1 MNEFIRNL
9 KKNKLITFFLIV
21 IIFSYLVIN
30 FKTLSF
36 IQFQKVKKSEFLY
49 STHDKDIGYLNIG
62 KITGDYENIYYELN
76 NIDGVEVDNF
86 SVDLSEINEEEV
98 TVVNVGYNYFKNFL
112 NSNSKS
118 STFKKEDFHIYGKE
132 GATIPI
138 LVDSKLLEESKLN
151 VGDEVSGKCYDCGR
165 NGVRIR
171 QTMGTGQIYN
181 EQQVGQKIDS
191 EYVPPEYNVKY
202 EIIGTL
208 DENFK
213 MPGVEDASNKIIKPF
228 MIDKASLT
236 PKEQTDYQENKF
248 VFPMQS
254 PLIILDYS
262 KISYK
267 EFDSELNKLANKYSI
282 NIEYSGKMNDFLL
295 VQETLANFTNISTIL
310 FFQITGLILII
321 ISILL
326 YKIFSIRKQEFI
338 IYILNGSRNNIV
350 FKQLLLFITFAIL
363 VANMLS
369 VLWILLTNPS
379 GINWTMLLIENSIL
393 YLIIFVIIILID
405 IKFKKNPIKT
415 IINIEE

>member
-1 MNEFIRNL
+1 
-9 KKNKLITFFLIV
+9 
-21 IIFSYLVIN
+21 
-30 FKTLSF
+30 
-36 IQFQKVKKSEFLY
+36 
-49 STHDKDIGYLNIG
+49 
-62 KITGDYENIYYELN
+62 
-76 NIDGVEVDNF
+76 
-86 SVDLSEINEEEV
+86 
-98 TVVNVGYNYFKNFL
+98 
-112 NSNSKS
+112 
-118 STFKKEDFHIYGKE
+118 
-132 GATIPI
+132 
-138 LVDSKLLEESKLN
+138 
-151 VGDEVSGKCYDCGR
+151 
-165 NGVRIR
+165 
-171 QTMGTGQIYN
+171 
-181 EQQVGQKIDS
+181 
-191 EYVPPEYNVKY
+191 
-202 EIIGTL
+202 
-208 DENFK
+208 